1 MDEQQNRKDWSKHK
15 DGSIC
20 LDAIGEDAAIQEAM
34 STDPSFDMDD
44 NMEFHDLFGLSI
56 RDLNGVD
63 CRLGDI
69 ISNRFT
75 LLVMA
80 SQFGAP
86 TTKKFLSD
94 LMKQWDT
101 IEDLGIQI
109 VIIGTASPIASGIFR
124 KDFGLPPVIFSDV
137 DKKVYRELGCRRG
150 FRWAY
155 SPQAFSAMVE
165 AVGQGHRASQ
175 GVGDALQLGG
185 VFLLSKEDG
194 ISYQHIERYG
204 GFTPDLSE
212 LVPQLANFVR
222 KRPYIWSTAPALS
235 WNDLGYSTM
244 SGSKSSAFNIS
255 DRSWHV
261 ERGIADAASF
271 NASSGQIFT
280 DFDDMPYRRYFFGQE
295 HVLYTSAVPL
305 ENEDGEVDHNCSCI
319 VAATPDV
326 RGDRKIV
333 IYHASGIHKRIIPA
347 YRVASGEKEAIQAA
361 VARIAGVH
369 IELRRVDPVPLLQEE
384 LLNYEH
390 TQMIKNFKFGVL
402 NCRDG
407 QTEESDIY
415 GNTEVSPAYEEF
427 LQFLGNRL
435 PLRGW
440 TGYKGGLD
448 VKKDVSG
455 THAITASVDDTNVI
469 FHVASMIPLD
479 KDPEQS
485 LLERKRHIGNDVVVV
500 IFKEGPQQ
508 LDPSVWRSQFN
519 HVFVVV
525 SKDERKSQKE
535 DGKTVYRVEV
545 AFKPQCPAALPALP
559 DPPSFEK
566 GRDFHKFLLSK
577 LVNAERSTTR
587 VAPVFKQ
594 KMDKMRGLVLRDA
607 VQAFNSDP
615 MNTKS
620 AVLISGRL
628 KVRKSKSDASST
640 AAPSVIST
648 PMKINPPS
656 FANNAVSSTKDS
668 SSGNSS
674 PREPLSVSFAID
686 PPRSQSGSAV
696 PSTATKKGRHSRSQ
710 SRDSNSSKDAI
721 VSGPRPVLAS
731 STEKEDIFSALEA
744 DIANF
749 HEPAPVSPS
758 TSASSDKIEKASSQ
772 AVSTP
777 VISKRSRGDSERLE
791 RKKSEKEEGDKSR
804 TDSKSTG
811 ESRRRPPSRS
821 TSNEKPEKHRIKTS
835 NTPAPADDVSSSQSA
850 SESASA
856 TPPKPA
862 AEQAGSAAAANA
874 AAENSAAPA
883 PSPAPA
889 SAPAEPPANAMSTLE
904 ASLREL
910 EAVEKAATQQA
921 QTRRQHRPPPADGM
935 HRNKSF
941 QQLQAQWR
949 SLAAQNQSS
958 ASAKKQSSASL
969 PLVHEADE
977 LAAVVQ
983 QVLAQVGHGDA
994 SKRIVVVNS
1003 ADENDKDIVS
1013 LKNDMTAAELITA
1026 IEQSTGKKVQALT
1039 FQGVTV
1045 RDKHIRLF
1053 NDKDAVQVKFV

>member
-1 MDEQQNRKDWSKHK
+1 M
-15 DGSIC
+15 
-20 LDAIGEDAAIQEAM
+20 
-34 STDPSFDMDD
+34 
-44 NMEFHDLFGLSI
+44 
-56 RDLNGVD
+56 
-63 CRLGDI
+63 
-69 ISNRFT
+69 
-75 LLVMA
+75 
-80 SQFGAP
+80 
-86 TTKKFLSD
+86 
-94 LMKQWDT
+94 
-101 IEDLGIQI
+101 
-109 VIIGTASPIASGIFR
+109 
-124 KDFGLPPVIFSDV
+124 IFSDV
-137 DKKVYRELGCRRG
+137 DKKLYRELGCRRG
-150 FRWAY
+150 FRWAF
-155 SPQAFSAMVE
+155 SPQSFSATIE

-212 LVPQLANFVR
+212 LVPQLAHFVR

-235 WNDLGYSTM
+235 WSDLGYGAM
-244 SGSKSSAFNIS
+244 SGSKSSAFNIT

-261 ERGIADAASF
+261 ERGISDAPSF
-271 NASSGQIFT
+271 NAPVGQVFT
-280 DFDDMPYRRYFFGQE
+280 DFDDMSYRRYFFGQE

-305 ENEDGEVDHNCSCI
+305 ENDEGEVDHNTACI
-319 VAATPDV
+319 VAASPDV
-326 RGDRKIV
+326 RGDRRVI
-333 IYHASGIHKRIIPA
+333 IYHSSGTHKRIIPA

-361 VARIAGVH
+361 VARVAGVN
-369 IELRRVDPVPLLQEE
+369 IELRRVDAVPLLQEE
-384 LLNYEH
+384 LLTYEH

-407 QTEESDIY
+407 QTDEADIY
-415 GNTEVSPAYEEF
+415 GNMEVSPAYEEF

-440 TGYKGGLD
+440 SGYKGGLD

-455 THAITASVDDTNVI
+455 THAITASLDDTNVI
-469 FHVASMIPLD
+469 FHVCSMIPLD

-500 IFKEGPQQ
+500 IFKEGSQQ
-508 LDPSVWRSQFN
+508 LDPSTWRSQFN

-535 DGKTVYRVEV
+535 DGKTVYRLEV

-566 GRDFHKFLLSK
+566 GRDFHKFLLAK
-577 LVNAERSTTR
+577 LINAERSTTR
-587 VAPVFKQ
+587 ITPVFKQ

-628 KVRKSKSDASST
+628 KVRKSKSDAPSAT
-640 AAPSVIST
+640 APSVVST

-656 FANNAVSSTKDS
+656 FSTNTGSTKDS

-674 PREPLSVSFAID
+674 PREAPSVSFAID
-686 PPRSQSGSAV
+686 PPRSQSGSAAP
-696 PSTATKKGRHSRSQ
+696 PSATKKGRHSRSQ

-721 VSGPRPVLAS
+721 IAGPRPGLVS

-749 HEPAPVSPS
+749 HDPPPVSPS
-758 TSASSDKIEKASSQ
+758 ASASSDKIEKASSQ
-772 AVSTP
+772 ASSTP
-777 VISKRSRGDSERLE
+777 IISKRTRGDSEKLE
-791 RKKSEKEEGDKSR
+791 RKKSEKEDGERNRS
-804 TDSKSTG
+804 DSAKSTG
-811 ESRRRPPSRS
+811 ESRRRPPSRT

-835 NTPAPADDVSSSQSA
+835 ATAAAADDVSSSQSA

-856 TPPKPA
+856 ASPKSA
-862 AEQAGSAAAANA
+862 AEQALTASAATSS
-874 AAENSAAPA
+874 SAGTSGPVE
-883 PSPAPA
+883 PA
-889 SAPAEPPANAMSTLE
+889 SNAMSTLE

-910 EAVEKAATQQA
+910 EAVEKAASKQA
-921 QTRRQHRPPPADGM
+921 QSRRQHSRPPPADGM

-949 SLAAQNQSS
+949 SLASQNQSS
-958 ASAKKQSSASL
+958 SAKKQSSSSL

-977 LAAVVQ
+977 LASVIQ
-983 QVLAQVGHGDA
+983 QVLAQVGHNDG
-994 SKRIVVVNS
+994 SKRIVVVNT
-1003 ADENDKDIVS
+1003 ADDNDRDIVP
-1013 LKNDMTAAELITA
+1013 LKNEMTVAELTVA
-1026 IEQSTGKKVQALT
+1026 IEQSTGRKVSALT

-1053 NDKDAVQVKFV
+1053 NDKDAVQVQFV